1 MIYSS
6 LEFDWS
12 EKKKLA
18 LYHDIVSTKN
28 AGLGVKFV
36 DWCILVEILETM
48 E

>member
-1 MIYSS
+1 VTKKYIEFLHMIYSS

-36 DWCILVEILETM
+36 D
-48 E
+48 